1 VSDDMDCPHCGVPT
15 VDFAVP
21 ESLRSHAPGESDVAA
36 ICPVC
41 LRVMPIKSGS
51 CAPDFDGFD
60 DSVPD
65 GETGVA
71 MALALGLLDSLA
83 LNRRSIEALVEHVE
97 RGGAD
102 PLLVLD
108 RLAASDGVRPHFD
121 LDRRREQLLQLLD

>member
-1 VSDDMDCPHCGVPT
+1 MDCPHCGVPT

-21 ESLRSHAPGESDVAA
+21 ESLRPHAPAASEAAA

-41 LRVMPIKSGS
+41 LRVAPVGSGAP
-51 CAPDFDGFD
+51 APDFSALD

-65 GETGVA
+65 GEAGVA

-83 LNRRSIEALVEHVE
+83 LNRRSIEALVERVE

-108 RLAASDGVRPHFD
+108 RLDANGDVRPHFD
-121 LDRRREQLLQLLD
+121 LDRRRAQLLQLLD